1 MIRAFDWVKA
11 ACGVAACGFL
21 MASMPVAL
29 ADDEG
34 PSDGQWTMSGQNL
47 SGWRNQDDTG
57 ISPRNVAKLKKEWA
71 FTAGGNI
78 QATPAVAG
86 GVVYFP
92 DLAGNFYALK
102 AADGSVKWQQK
113 VATWTGVPG
122 DSARHTPAIVDN
134 VLILGDQGGA
144 AAKWNG
150 GWLSTP
156 GASVMAINT
165 STGALIWVT
174 QVEAFPAAVVTSSPV
189 VHKNVVYVGIASLE
203 EGTAANPAYPCCS
216 FRGSVVALDLKTGKI
231 LWKTFT
237 VPDNHGQTG
246 GYSGGSIWGS
256 PVVDPKRNSLYVG
269 VGNNYSVP
277 IADETCAATKPMAD
291 CFDPHDHF
299 DSAMALDLTSGAI
312 KWATHAMHYDA
323 WNVACVTP
331 GEPATNNC
339 PKPTGVDYDFGSGP
353 NLFPGGNDRD
363 DDLLGIGQKS
373 GIYWAF
379 NPDNGKIV
387 WDTQVGPGGDLG
399 GIEWGPATDGA
410 RIYVPVS
417 NSSGLPYAPPSGVTT
432 NGGSWA
438 ALDPKT
444 GKIMWQT
451 ATPGTCI
458 SLIRTSAGCMALGPA
473 SVAGGVVF
481 AGSMDTNKA
490 DPTMFALDASSGK
503 ILWSFIA
510 GSPVVAGP
518 AIVGNSVYWGS
529 GPTTLLATNLG
540 FPSNNQL
547 FKFSIGD
554 H

>member
-1 MIRAFDWVKA
+1 
-11 ACGVAACGFL
+11 
-21 MASMPVAL
+21 
-29 ADDEG
+29 
-34 PSDGQWTMSGQNL
+34 
-47 SGWRNQDDTG
+47 
-57 ISPRNVAKLKKEWA
+57 
-71 FTAGGNI
+71 
-78 QATPAVAG
+78 
-86 GVVYFP
+86 
-92 DLAGNFYALK
+92 
-102 AADGSVKWQQK
+102 
-113 VATWTGVPG
+113 
-122 DSARHTPAIVDN
+122 
-134 VLILGDQGGA
+134 
-144 AAKWNG
+144 
-150 GWLSTP
+150 
-156 GASVMAINT
+156 
-165 STGALIWVT
+165 
-174 QVEAFPAAVVTSSPV
+174 
-189 VHKNVVYVGIASLE
+189 
-203 EGTAANPAYPCCS
+203 
-216 FRGSVVALDLKTGKI
+216 
-231 LWKTFT
+231 
-237 VPDNHGQTG
+237 
-246 GYSGGSIWGS
+246 
-256 PVVDPKRNSLYVG
+256 
-269 VGNNYSVP
+269 
-277 IADETCAATKPMAD
+277 
-291 CFDPHDHF
+291 
-299 DSAMALDLTSGAI
+299 
-312 KWATHAMHYDA
+312 
-323 WNVACVTP
+323 
-331 GEPATNNC
+331 
-339 PKPTGVDYDFGSGP
+339 
-353 NLFPGGNDRD
+353 
-363 DDLLGIGQKS
+363 LLGIGQKS